1 MTNEQKIAIE
11 YYIALVQKY
20 ELAGSVVQRGRHPYG
35 IIKSENDQV
44 EMQFNAERL
53 RWVVNSSIEDSVQS
67 IKVDVVNNLRSA
79 LLAAQSVDQLYF
91 DRLAQ
96 RLQGEL
102 DRFFS
107 FMDLGKEEVLWDGTN
122 S

>member
-11 YYIALVQKY
+11 YFIALVQKY

-35 IIKSENDQV
+35 IIKSKNDQV

-53 RWVVNSSIEDSVQS
+53 RWVVNSSIEDS
-67 IKVDVVNNLRSA
+67 LRWMSSTTCGRRCWPRNPLTSCTSTVWPSA
-79 LLAAQSVDQLYF
+79 C
-91 DRLAQ
+91 
-96 RLQGEL
+96 
-102 DRFFS
+102 
-107 FMDLGKEEVLWDGTN
+107 KE